1 MKKELEALAM
11 EILKTGETRQK
22 LSNRDFMNCV
32 IVFQFGIMNKM
43 YDLQEL
49 EKMDFDDR
57 QKMAANCGSKIHEL
71 VKIYTGLDTREIE
84 NYI

>member
-11 EILKTGETRQK
+11 EIVKTGETRRN

-57 QKMAANCGSKIHEL
+57 KKMAANCGSKIHEL